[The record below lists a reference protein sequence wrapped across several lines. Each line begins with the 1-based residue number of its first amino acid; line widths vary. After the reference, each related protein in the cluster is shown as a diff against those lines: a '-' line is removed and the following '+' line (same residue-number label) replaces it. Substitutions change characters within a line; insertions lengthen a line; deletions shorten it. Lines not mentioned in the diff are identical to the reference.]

1 MTADDYAR
9 MLFSLLPPGKVW
21 RVIGSILYKP
31 LLGCADELVRLHGR
45 VDDLLDESDPTTAVE
60 LLPEYE
66 AELALTAAATTAE
79 RQANVTA
86 ATVRT
91 QRYRPVDFQTA
102 LASLLAQL
110 AAEVDVIERTLA
122 FVAAVGDQREIFA
135 FFVYRDP
142 GLAGPYFLASAQTVI
157 SAMRPEHTVGYAIE
171 SLALACDDAHSLCD
185 RDIIGGSAPAFVS
198 VAASAAAGSSLV
210 LNAPAG
216 ALAGD
221 AVLMLAYGAVDAT
234 QSIVTSSLPSGWRLL
249 SKIVTA
255 AGCAAY
261 LCLRVAT
268 SSEPSTHTF
277 VVNIAGGN
285 VCGICIAYRNVSIG
299 ALSRAGA
306 VDSPSPSVSHV
317 SPSLDLARPADI
329 YVGIAW
335 ANSASITST
344 APASTTERANANV
357 GSKHV
362 ELFDVRPLSSG
373 PSGTKTSTFSF
384 GAGGIAAGYVLHAQ
398 LMAGG

>member
-9 MLFSLLPPGKVW
+9 MLYSLLPPGKVW
-21 RVIGSILYKP
+21 RVIGSTLYQL

-45 VDDLLDESDPTTAVE
+45 VHDLLDESDPTTAVE

-66 AELALTAAATTAE
+66 AEFALTAAATTAE

-91 QRYRPVDFQTA
+91 QSYRPVDFQTA
-102 LASLLAQL
+102 LALLLAQL

-122 FVAAVGDQREIFA
+122 FVASVGDQREIFA

-142 GLAGPYFLASAQTVI
+142 ALSGTYFLASAQAVI
-157 SAMRPEHTVGYAIE
+157 SAMRPAHTVGYAIE

-185 RDIIGGSAPAFVS
+185 RDLIGGAAPAFVS
-198 VAASAAAGSSLV
+198 VAASAASSSTTLV

-221 AVLMLAYGAVDAT
+221 AVLMLAYAAVDAA
-234 QSIVTSSLPSGWRLL
+234 QSIVTSPLPSGWRLL
-249 SKIVTA
+249 SKIATA
-255 AGCAAY
+255 AGRAAY

-277 VVNIAGGN
+277 QLSHSGGN
-285 VCGICIAYRNVSIG
+285 VFGICIAYRNVSIG
-299 ALSRAGA
+299 AASRAGA
-306 VDSPSPSVSHV
+306 VDAASASYV
-317 SPSLDLARPADI
+317 SPSLNLARPADI

-335 ANSASITST
+335 ADSGAITST
-344 APASTTERANANV
+344 APASTTERANSNAA
-357 GSKHV
+357 GRHV

-373 PSGTKTSTFSF
+373 PSGAKSSAFSF
-384 GAGGIAAGYVLHAQ
+384 AAGGIAAGYVLHAQ